1 RTEASGAGRPKRPT
15 GGKAP
20 SGRACEAGR
29 YPRAPGRS
37 PLGSPPPAWTIS
49 TGRGGS
55 PRAFG
60 FIHRERR
67 RLACGR
73 CEETTMWYSAVGSI
87 VTLILSLLA
96 VLLAA
101 AAQPA
106 GKVARV
112 GLLSDESPSLST
124 GSSSE
129 TTAETLSKALRDLGW
144 VEGQNLTFERRHA

>member
-1 RTEASGAGRPKRPT
+1 
-15 GGKAP
+15 
-20 SGRACEAGR
+20 
-29 YPRAPGRS
+29 
-37 PLGSPPPAWTIS
+37 
-49 TGRGGS
+49 
-55 PRAFG
+55 
-60 FIHRERR
+60 RERR

-106 GKVARV
+106 GEVARV

-129 TTAETLSKALRDLGW
+129 TTAETLAKALRDLGG
-144 VEGQNLTFERRHA
+144 VEGQHLTVERRHAWGKNEILPGLAAEL